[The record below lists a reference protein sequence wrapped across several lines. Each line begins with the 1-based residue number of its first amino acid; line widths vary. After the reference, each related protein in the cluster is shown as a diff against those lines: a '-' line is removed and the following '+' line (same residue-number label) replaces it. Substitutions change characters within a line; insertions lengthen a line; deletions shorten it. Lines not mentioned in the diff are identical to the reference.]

1 MYIYIEY
8 ICLCTSTIIHNL
20 TYIYH
25 ILYEYIIHHYICLK
39 CTNRLT
45 SRIEVS
51 SEMRAKSNGG
61 GSLETTFEAWEKFAK
76 RLGRFGMFFFWVHK
90 SRITFCK
97 LVGNN
102 ETPTLE
108 SLSPRK
114 FFGCFFLIFR
124 PFGPSVSHRFVS
136 LENPRR
142 PRPPMPCWSL
152 RGSVRCRGCSWSCC
166 SRNVKSAYYSY

>member
-76 RLGRFGMFFFWVHK
+76 RLGRFGMFFFGSISPELLFANLLGIMKRQH
-90 SRITFCK
+90 
-97 LVGNN
+97 
-102 ETPTLE
+102 
-108 SLSPRK
+108 LSPWVPENSSGV
-114 FFGCFFLIFR
+114 FFSFFVRLDQAFHIVLFR
-124 PFGPSVSHRFVS
+124 WKIPGGQGR
-136 LENPRR
+136 
-142 PRPPMPCWSL
+142 
-152 RGSVRCRGCSWSCC
+152 RCRAGHWGDPSGA
-166 SRNVKSAYYSY
+166 VDAVGAAVVEM